1 MKNFKKKT
9 FILNSSI
16 IQKSEEGDE
25 LKITGYASTKDTDR
39 VGDVIQP
46 DAWTKGGLENFKK
59 NPIILFNHKYD
70 QPIGRATEIEV
81 DERGLKL
88 SAVISKKVP
97 QHDLIKDGVL
107 STFSVGFLIKDAD
120 YDKEKDGFIIKDAEL
135 LETSVVSV
143 PCNQDATFSLAK
155 SFDSKD
161 EFKEFLEKELHI
173 TTEEGSPSGHEVKGS
188 KSGVSDEPGSRGTR
202 EKKRMD
208 EAEIQRLAEEAA
220 RKMIETQKAAE
231 EKARKEA
238 DEKAANEARIKEAAE
253 AAAKVAAEA
262 ATKSTEEKLLAD
274 FEAKLKENNENFEK
288 TFGEFKEAL
297 EAKTEELKA
306 FRESKR
312 NFSDRGGNSDDW
324 QKVFE
329 KDLNDAFILG
339 RVTGQGYNTDFAKQL
354 AEKVNTHSSVT
365 VPSDAWETT
374 VSNNIERDIQ
384 NELIVTPLFREIAM
398 TSANMSIPIMPDAG
412 YAEITA
418 NTTASGTQPNGNLDR
433 RGAPYG
439 APYEGIT
446 LSEISLNTIKMI
458 SLAFLGNE
466 TEEDAVIPILPLI
479 RESMIRSH
487 VRGVENLILAGNDPD
502 GVYTS
507 GAQKGLIAYARTGG
521 RMVTS
526 ATSTT
531 PLTAGDLFGL
541 RRVMGKYGVRPADVV
556 YIVSQQAYFELVQDA
571 EFQDVNLVGD
581 QASKLTGEVG
591 SVYGSRILMSDEFA
605 APGVG
610 RFYALAVNIRN
621 FVVPRLRGLTV
632 ESEYQVINQRRV
644 LVTSQR
650 LGFSEIIPDA
660 MSVVGLRYATS

>member
-1 MKNFKKKT
+1 MKVLNKKT
-9 FILNSSI
+9 FLLDSRIC
-16 IQKSEEGDE
+16 KTEEEDDQ

-39 VGDVIQP
+39 VGDVIP
-46 DAWTKGGLENFKK
+46 PEAWTKGGLNNFKK

-70 QPIGRATEIEV
+70 QPIGKATEIEV
-81 DERGLKL
+81 DDRGLKL
-88 SAVISKKVP
+88 TAIISKKVS
-97 QHDLIKDGVL
+97 QYDLIKDGIL
-107 STFSVGFLIKDAD
+107 STFSVGFLVKDAE

-155 SFDSKD
+155 SFDNKE
-161 EFKEFLEKELHI
+161 EFKEFLEKELKI
-173 TTEEGSPSGHEVKGS
+173 NTQESQESDKEVIASDSEDDKTGA
-188 KSGVSDEPGSRGTR
+188 KSTR
-202 EKKRMD
+202 EKNSKMD

-220 RKMIETQKAAE
+220 KRMFAEQKAAE
-231 EKARKEA
+231 EKEAQEKARKEA
-238 DEKAANEARIKEAAE
+238 EEERIKVAAQ
-253 AAAKVAAEA
+253 AAAKSV
-262 ATKSTEEKLLAD
+262 EEKLLED
-274 FEAKLKENNENFEK
+274 FEKKLKENNENFEK
-288 TFGEFKEAL
+288 TFGELKSDL
-297 EAKTEELKA
+297 ENKAEELKN

-312 NFSDRGGNSDDW
+312 NFADRGSGSNDW
-324 QKVFE
+324 QKVF
-329 KDLNDAFILG
+329 KDDLESAFLLA
-339 RVTGQGYNTDFAKQL
+339 RVTGKGYETDFAKQL
-354 AEKVNTHSSVT
+354 AEKVNTHSTVT

-384 NELIVTPLFREIAM
+384 NELIVTPLFREIQM
-398 TSANMSIPIMPDAG
+398 NSANMSIPIMPDAG

-418 NTTASGTQPNGNLDR
+418 NTAASGTQPNGNMDR

-487 VRGVENLILAGNDPD
+487 VRGVENMILAGNDPD

-507 GAQKGLIAYARTGG
+507 GAQLGLIGYARNGG
-521 RMVTS
+521 RMVTA
-526 ATSTT
+526 ATTNE
-531 PLTAGDLFGL
+531 PLTAADLFGL
-541 RRVMGKYGVRPADVV
+541 RKVMGKYGVRPADVV
-556 YIVSQQAYFELVQDA
+556 YIVSQQAYFELVEDA
-571 EFQDVNLVGD
+571 EFQDADLVGD
-581 QASKLTGEVG
+581 AASKLTGEVG
-591 SVYGSRILMSDEFA
+591 RVYGSRILMSDEFA
-605 APGVG
+605 APGAG
-610 RFYALAVNIRN
+610 RFYALAVNVRN

-632 ESEYQVINQRRV
+632 ESDYEVREQRRV

-660 MSVVGLRYATS
+660 MSVVGLRYATA

>member
-1 MKNFKKKT
+1 MKNFSKKT
-9 FILNSSI
+9 FILNSKI
-16 IQKSEEGDE
+16 LEKSEEEDE

-39 VGDVIQP
+39 VGDIIEP
-46 DAWTKGGLENFKK
+46 EAWTKGGLNNFKK

-81 DERGLKL
+81 DDKGLQI

-97 QHDLIKDGVL
+97 QYDLIKDGIL
-107 STFSVGFLIKDAD
+107 STFSVGFLIKDAE
-120 YDKEKDGFIIKDAEL
+120 YDKSKDGFIIKDAEL

-143 PCNQDATFSLAK
+143 PCNQDAVFSLAK
-155 SFDSKD
+155 SFNNDD
-161 EFKEFLEKELHI
+161 ELKEFLKEELHI
-173 TTEEGSPSGHEVKGS
+173 DSSSHPELEVNISTTGKG
-188 KSGVSDEPGSRGTR
+188 DEPGSKAAAR
-202 EKKRMD
+202 EKNKMD
-208 EAEIQRLAEEAA
+208 ESEIQRLAEEAA
-220 RKMIETQKAAE
+220 KKMIAEQKAAE

-238 DEKAANEARIKEAAE
+238 VEEEARQKALTEAAR
-253 AAAKVAAEA
+253 VAAEA
-262 ATKSTEEKLLAD
+262 ASKSTEEKLLAD

-297 EAKTEELKA
+297 EAKTEEFKA

-312 NFSDRGGNSDDW
+312 NFSDRGGSSDDW
-324 QKVFE
+324 QKVY
-329 KDLNDAFILG
+329 KDDLESAFLLA
-339 RVTGQGYNTDFAKQL
+339 RVTGKGYETDFAKQL
-354 AEKVNTHSSVT
+354 AEKVNTHSTVT
-365 VPSDAWETT
+365 VPSAAWETT

-384 NELIVTPLFREIAM
+384 NELIVTPLFREIQM
-398 TSANMSIPIMPDAG
+398 NSANMSIPIMPDAG

-418 NTTASGTQPNGNLDR
+418 NTTASGTQPNGNMDR

-541 RRVMGKYGVRPADVV
+541 RRVMGKYGVRPSDIV

-605 APGVG
+605 APGLG

>member
-1 MKNFKKKT
+1 MKNFSKKT
-9 FILNSSI
+9 FILNSRI
-16 IQKSEEGDE
+16 DKAIEDEGE

-39 VGDVIQP
+39 VGDVIP
-46 DAWTKGGLENFKK
+46 PEAWTKGGLNNFKK

-70 QPIGRATEIEV
+70 QPIGKATEIEI
-81 DERGLKL
+81 DDRGLKL
-88 SAVISKKVP
+88 TAIISKKVP
-97 QHDLIKDGVL
+97 QYELIKDGIL
-107 STFSVGFLIKDAD
+107 STFSVGFLVKDAD
-120 YDKEKDGFIIKDAEL
+120 YDKAKDGFIIKDAEL

-155 SFDSKD
+155 SFENKD
-161 EFKEFLEKELHI
+161 EFNEFLKKELDI
-173 TTEEGSPSGHEVKGS
+173 NIQESQPPEAETNGS
-188 KSGVSDEPGSRGTR
+188 KTVQGDEPGNKTR
-202 EKKRMD
+202 EKKKMD
-208 EAEIQRLAEEAA
+208 EAEIQKLAEEAA
-220 RKMIETQKAAE
+220 KKMIAEQKAAE
-231 EKARKEA
+231 DKARKEA
-238 DEKAANEARIKEAAE
+238 EEKAAREEELKNATKIAAE
-253 AAAKVAAEA
+253 AAA
-262 ATKSTEEKLLAD
+262 KSTEEKLLAD
-274 FEAKLKENNENFEK
+274 FDAKLKANNENFEK

-297 EAKTEELKA
+297 ESKAEELKA
-306 FRESKR
+306 FRDSKR
-312 NFSDRGGNSDDW
+312 NFSDRGGGSDDW
-324 QKVFE
+324 KKVF
-329 KDLNDAFILG
+329 KDDLDSAFLLA
-339 RVTGQGYNTDFAKQL
+339 RVTGKGYDTEFAKQL
-354 AEKVNTHSSVT
+354 AEKVNTHSTVT

-384 NELIVTPLFREIAM
+384 NELIITPLFREIAM
-398 TSANMSIPIMPDAG
+398 NSANMSIPIMPDAG

-418 NTTASGTQPNGNLDR
+418 NTTASGTQPNGNMDR

-487 VRGVENLILAGNDPD
+487 VRGVENMILAGNDPD

-531 PLTAGDLFGL
+531 PLDAGALFGL
-541 RRVMGKYGVRPADVV
+541 RRVMGKYGVRPQDIV
-556 YIVSQQAYFELVQDA
+556 YIVSQQAYFELIQDA
-571 EFQDVNLVGD
+571 EFQDADLVGD
-581 QASKLTGEVG
+581 VATKLTGEIG
-591 SVYGSRILMSDEFA
+591 RVYGSRVLMSDEFA

-610 RFYALAVNIRN
+610 RFYALAVNVRN

-632 ESEYQVINQRRV
+632 ESDYEVKEQRRV

-650 LGFSEIIPDA
+650 LGFTEIIPDA

>member
-9 FILNSSI
+9 FILNSKI
-16 IQKSEEGDE
+16 CKTEEEDNE

-39 VGDVIQP
+39 VGDVIPP
-46 DAWTKGGLENFKK
+46 DAWSKGGLDNFKK

-70 QPIGRATEIEV
+70 QPIGRATEIEI
-81 DERGLKL
+81 DDKGLRL

-97 QHDLIKDGVL
+97 QYDLIKDGIL
-107 STFSVGFLIKDAD
+107 STFSVGFLVKDAD

-155 SFDSKD
+155 SFDNKD
-161 EFKEFLEKELHI
+161 EFKEFLQKELHI
-173 TTEEGSPSGHEVKGS
+173 DTQESTPPVTETNVSGNGGGEPSGK
-188 KSGVSDEPGSRGTR
+188 DAR
-202 EKKRMD
+202 ETKRMD

-220 RKMIETQKAAE
+220 KKMIAEQKAVEEEARKKAEEKAAE
-231 EKARKEA
+231 EE
-238 DEKAANEARIKEAAE
+238 RIKTAATV
-253 AAAKVAAEA
+253 AAKSVEERLL
-262 ATKSTEEKLLAD
+262 TE
-274 FEAKLKENNENFEK
+274 FEQKLKDNNESFEK

-297 EAKTEELKA
+297 ESKTEEFKNM
-306 FRESKR
+306 RESKR
-312 NFSDRGGNSDDW
+312 NFADRGSDSNDW
-324 QKVFE
+324 EKVY
-329 KDLNDAFILG
+329 KSDLESAFLLA
-339 RVTGQGYNTDFAKQL
+339 RVTGKGYETDFAKQL
-354 AEKVNTHSSVT
+354 AEKVNTHSTVT
-365 VPSDAWETT
+365 VPSAAWETS

-384 NELIVTPLFREIAM
+384 NELIVTPLFREIQM
-398 TSANMSIPIMPDAG
+398 NSANMSIPVMPDAG
-412 YAEITA
+412 YAEITS
-418 NTTASGTQPNGNLDR
+418 NTAASGTQPNGNMDR

-446 LSEISLNTIKMI
+446 LSEIALNTIKMI
-458 SLAFLGNE
+458 SLAYLGNE

-487 VRGVENLILAGNDPD
+487 VRGVENMILAGNDPD

-521 RMVTS
+521 RMVT
-526 ATSTT
+526 AAGTAT

-556 YIVSQQAYFELVQDA
+556 YIVSQQAYFELIQDA
-571 EFQDVNLVGD
+571 EFQDADLVGD
-581 QASKLTGEVG
+581 SATKLTGEIG
-591 SVYGSRILMSDEFA
+591 RVYGSRILMSDEFA
-605 APGVG
+605 APGAG
-610 RFYALAVNIRN
+610 RFFALAVNIRN

-632 ESEYQVINQRRV
+632 ESDYEVREQRRV

-660 MSVVGLRYATS
+660 ASVVGLRYATS

>member
-1 MKNFKKKT
+1 MKNFHKKT
-9 FILNSSI
+9 FILNSKI
-16 IQKSEEGDE
+16 LEKSEEENE

-39 VGDVIQP
+39 VGDVIP
-46 DAWTKGGLENFKK
+46 PEAWTKGGLNNFKK

-81 DERGLKL
+81 DDRGLKL

-97 QHDLIKDGVL
+97 QYDLIKDGIL
-107 STFSVGFLIKDAD
+107 STFSVGFLVKDAE
-120 YDKEKDGFIIKDAEL
+120 YDKGKDGFIIKDAEL

-161 EFKEFLEKELHI
+161 DFKEFLEKELHI
-173 TTEEGSPSGHEVKGS
+173 TTEEGSPPADEANGS
-188 KSGVSDEPGSRGTR
+188 KTGASDEPGAETR
-202 EKKRMD
+202 EKIKTMD
-208 EAEIQRLAEEAA
+208 EAEIQRLAQEAA
-220 RKMIETQKAAE
+220 AKMIAEQKAAE

-238 DEKAANEARIKEAAE
+238 EEKTAREEELKETARKAAE
-253 AAAKVAAEA
+253 AAA
-262 ATKSTEEKLLAD
+262 KSTEEKLLAD
-274 FEAKLKENNENFEK
+274 FEQKLKDNNESFEK
-288 TFGEFKEAL
+288 TFNEFKEAL
-297 EAKTEELKA
+297 ESKTEEFKA

-312 NFSDRGGNSDDW
+312 NFSDRGGGSDDW
-324 QKVFE
+324 QKVFKE
-329 KDLNDAFILG
+329 DLESAYLLA
-339 RVTGQGYNTDFAKQL
+339 RVTGKGYDTAFAKQL
-354 AEKVNTHSSVT
+354 AEKVNTHSTVT

-384 NELIVTPLFREIAM
+384 NELIITPLFREIQM
-398 TSANMSIPIMPDAG
+398 NSANMSIPIMPDAG

-418 NTTASGTQPNGNLDR
+418 NTTASGTQPNGNMDR

-446 LSEISLNTIKMI
+446 LSEIALNTIKMI

-466 TEEDAVIPILPLI
+466 TEEDAVLPILPLI

-487 VRGVENLILAGNDPD
+487 VRGVENMILAGNDPD

-521 RMVTS
+521 RMVT
-526 ATSTT
+526 AAGTAT
-531 PLTAGDLFGL
+531 PLDAGALFGL
-541 RRVMGKYGVRPADVV
+541 RRVMGKYGVRPQDIV
-556 YIVSQQAYFELVQDA
+556 YIVSQQAYFELIQDA
-571 EFQDVNLVGD
+571 EFQDADLVGD
-581 QASKLTGEVG
+581 VATKLTGEIG
-591 SVYGSRILMSDEFA
+591 RVYGSRVLMSDEFA
-605 APGVG
+605 APGAG
-610 RFYALAVNIRN
+610 RFYALAVNVRN

-632 ESEYQVINQRRV
+632 ESDYEVREQRRV

>member
-1 MKNFKKKT
+1 MAKKT
-9 FILNSSI
+9 FWLNSRI
-16 IQKSEEGDE
+16 DKAVEDEGK
-25 LKITGYASTKDTDR
+25 LKITGYASTNDTDR
-39 VGDVIQP
+39 VGDVIP
-46 DAWTKGGLENFKK
+46 PEAWTRGGLDNYKK

-70 QPIGRATEIEV
+70 QPIGRATELEV
-81 DERGLKL
+81 DNKGLKL
-88 SAVISKKVP
+88 TAVISDKVP
-97 QHDLIKDGVL
+97 QYDLIKDGIL
-107 STFSVGFLIKDAD
+107 STFSVGFLVNDAD
-120 YDKEKDGFIIKDAEL
+120 YDKDKDGFIIKDAEL

-143 PCNQDATFSLAK
+143 PCNQDACFSLAK
-155 SFDSKD
+155 SFANKN
-161 EFKEFLEKELHI
+161 EFKQFLKKELDI
-173 TTEEGSPSGHEVKGS
+173 DTQDSPPPEPEANASEPGEK
-188 KSGVSDEPGSRGTR
+188 DEPGAKAAR
-202 EKKRMD
+202 ETNRMD

-220 RKMIETQKAAE
+220 TRMFTQQKEAEEEARKKAEEKAAE
-231 EKARKEA
+231 EE
-238 DEKAANEARIKEAAE
+238 RIKE
-253 AAAKVAAEA
+253 AAKVAAEA
-262 ATKSTEEKLLAD
+262 ASKSTEEKLLAD

-297 EAKTEELKA
+297 EAKTDELKA

-312 NFSDRGGNSDDW
+312 NFSDRGGSSDDW
-324 QKVFE
+324 KSVF
-329 KDLNDAFILG
+329 KNDLNDAFLLA
-339 RVTGQGYNTDFAKQL
+339 RVTGKGYETDFAKQL

-365 VPSDAWETT
+365 VPSAAWETA
-374 VSNNIERDIQ
+374 VSNDIERDIQ
-384 NELIVTPLFREIAM
+384 NELIITPLFREINM
-398 TSANMSIPIMPDAG
+398 TAANMSIPIMPDAG

-487 VRGVENLILAGNDPD
+487 VRGVENMILAGNDPD

-521 RMVTS
+521 RMVT
-526 ATSTT
+526 AAGTAT
-531 PLTAGDLFGL
+531 PLDAGALFGL
-541 RRVMGKYGVRPADVV
+541 RRVMGKYGVRPSDVV
-556 YIVSQQAYFELVQDA
+556 YIVSQQAYFELIQDA
-571 EFQDVNLVGD
+571 EFQDADLVGN
-581 QASKLTGEVG
+581 QATKLTGEIG

-605 APGVG
+605 APGAG

-632 ESEYQVINQRRV
+632 ESDYEVREQRRV

-650 LGFSEIIPDA
+650 LGFTEIIPDA
-660 MSVVGLRYATS
+660 MSVVGLRYATA

>member
-1 MKNFKKKT
+1 MKNFKKKS
-9 FILNSSI
+9 FILNSKI
-16 IQKSEEGDE
+16 CKTEEEGDN
-25 LKITGYASTKDTDR
+25 LTITGYASTKDTDR
-39 VGDVIQP
+39 VGDVIPP
-46 DAWTKGGLENFKK
+46 DAWTKGGLDNFKK

-70 QPIGRATEIEV
+70 QPIGRATEIEI

-97 QHDLIKDGVL
+97 QYDLIKDGIL
-107 STFSVGFLIKDAD
+107 STFSVGFLVKDAE
-120 YDKEKDGFIIKDAEL
+120 YDNDKDGFIIKDAEL

-155 SFDSKD
+155 SFDNND
-161 EFKEFLEKELHI
+161 EFKEFLKKELNI
-173 TTEEGSPSGHEVKGS
+173 DTQESSPPEPKAKTEEPGI
-188 KSGVSDEPGSRGTR
+188 SDEPTKTGR

-220 RKMIETQKAAE
+220 KKMFAESKAAE
-231 EKARKEA
+231 EKARKDAE
-238 DEKAANEARIKEAAE
+238 EKAAETARVE

-262 ATKSTEEKLLAD
+262 AAKSTEERLLAE
-274 FEAKLKENNENFEK
+274 FEEKLKANNESFEK
-288 TFGEFKEAL
+288 TFGEFKTDL
-297 EAKTEELKA
+297 EAKADELKA
-306 FRESKR
+306 FRDSKR
-312 NFSDRGGNSDDW
+312 NFSDRGGGSDDW
-324 QKVFE
+324 QKVF
-329 KDLNDAFILG
+329 KDDLDSAFLLA
-339 RVTGQGYNTDFAKQL
+339 RVTGKGYETDFAKSL
-354 AEKVNTHSSVT
+354 MEKVNTHSTVT
-365 VPSDAWETT
+365 VPSAAWETT

-384 NELIVTPLFREIAM
+384 NELIITPLFREINM

-418 NTTASGTQPNGNLDR
+418 NTTASGTQPNGNMDR

-446 LSEISLNTIKMI
+446 LSEIALNTIKMI

-487 VRGVENLILAGNDPD
+487 VRGVENMILAGNDPD

-521 RMVTS
+521 RMVTT
-526 ATSTT
+526 AGTGTE
-531 PLTAGDLFGL
+531 LTAGSLFGL
-541 RRVMGKYGVRPADVV
+541 RRVMGKYGVRPQDIV
-556 YIVSQQAYFELVQDA
+556 YIVSQQAYFELIQDA
-571 EFQDVNLVGD
+571 EFQDADLVG
-581 QASKLTGEVG
+581 ANNATKLTGEIG
-591 SVYGSRILMSDEFA
+591 SVYGSRVLMSDEFA
-605 APGVG
+605 APGAG
-610 RFYALAVNIRN
+610 RFHALAVNVRN

-632 ESEYQVINQRRV
+632 ESDYEVREQRRV

-660 MSVVGLRYATS
+660 MSVVGLRYATA